1 MSLIYY
7 SEEEDNNKEE
17 SINKY
22 KDLFLDYEKK
32 LPTLS
37 EALNQMFQSSNLDEQ
52 KCNELTNDILDK
64 CKEVI
69 NNNFDKI
76 KEKYNEIS
84 KEDAYIISSYTCE
97 SKQKKY
103 SPYRLLNSNLVSDNR
118 KKGIKNI
125 CKYLYIFLKS
135 LRKLTRYYPKAPNK
149 YLYRCIENKVSIAKD
164 PFNDKLVPYIIGNKK
179 TFWGFTSTSSNP
191 KTTYNFLKEEEKIK
205 VGTLFILGG
214 DIWGYD
220 ITLFNYFGEEEILL
234 EPEKKFIID
243 NVLPPLNEVINVS
256 CTLLETPLILDKNKE
271 IIESDFIDN
280 PEEDKI
286 LKLRAKDNNKE
297 LNIPDIIDTSKE
309 DKNLKQ
315 IREDNKTREYEGEGP
330 KAKCGCFII

>member
-1 MSLIYY
+1 M
-7 SEEEDNNKEE
+7 
-17 SINKY
+17 
-22 KDLFLDYEKK
+22 
-32 LPTLS
+32 
-37 EALNQMFQSSNLDEQ
+37 
-52 KCNELTNDILDK
+52 
-64 CKEVI
+64 
-69 NNNFDKI
+69 
-76 KEKYNEIS
+76 
-84 KEDAYIISSYTCE
+84 
-97 SKQKKY
+97 
-103 SPYRLLNSNLVSDNR
+103 
-118 KKGIKNI
+118 
-125 CKYLYIFLKS
+125 
-135 LRKLTRYYPKAPNK
+135 
-149 YLYRCIENKVSIAKD
+149 
-164 PFNDKLVPYIIGNKK
+164 PYIIGNKK

-297 LNIPDIIDTSKE
+297 INIPDIIDTSKE
-309 DKNLKQ
+309 DKNVKQ
-315 IREDNKTREYEGEGP
+315 IIEDNKTREYEEEIP
-330 KAKCGCFII
+330 KAICGCFII